1 MWRCSCECYHALIAS
16 GCLQER
22 DRVELLDGFL
32 FTQPR
37 ISTAHCGA
45 VSRLG
50 HLFQAR
56 LGDAWLVRIQNPIT
70 IHEYSEPE
78 PDVVVAKYRED
89 FYSGRHPYPEDVLLV
104 IEVADTSLAFDRE
117 AKVPLYA
124 SCGIQETWL
133 VDLNAHEITAYR
145 KPDGARYSEH
155 AVFSNGD
162 ILPVPGVEGASIAVA
177 DLGL

>member
-1 MWRCSCECYHALIAS
+1 M
-16 GCLQER
+16 
-22 DRVELLDGFL
+22 
-32 FTQPR
+32 
-37 ISTAHCGA
+37 
-45 VSRLG
+45 
-50 HLFQAR
+50 
-56 LGDAWLVRIQNPIT
+56 RIQNPIT

-104 IEVADTSLAFDRE
+104 IEVADTSLALDRE

-155 AVFSNGD
+155 AVFRNGD